1 MVKNL
6 CSFWSSVFNNVLAA
20 LAALPCM
27 RSQWRKITR
36 SFSYTLKACKFTK
49 LNFVL

>member
-27 RSQWRKITR
+27 KVNGE
-36 SFSYTLKACKFTK
+36 K
-49 LNFVL
+49 LQEAFLIH